1 MQNNCLFCEIYSDKS
16 IIIYENS
23 LFWSLFDKNPVT
35 KGHALLIPKKH
46 VVSFFDLDSKDFENL
61 FEGMNEVKKIIDKKY
76 SPDAYNIGIND
87 GETAGRTIHH
97 LHIHLIPRYKGDVK
111 NPMGGV
117 RNVIPGKGEYV
128 KN

>member
-1 MQNNCLFCEIYSDKS
+1 MDCLFCELYFNKS
-16 IIIYENS
+16 IIIYENN
-23 LFWSLFDKNPVT
+23 LFWSLFDKNPVSI
-35 KGHALLIPKKH
+35 GHALLIPKKH
-46 VVSFFDLDSKDFENL
+46 VVSFFDLDSKDLENL